1 MKTEKTAYP
10 GIYRR
15 GEKYVA
21 TISYRDELGRSRV
34 KWVTCSTLNGAR
46 RARRQTEEKLDEGI
60 RPSDARMPL
69 SEFLNRRGY
78 RTLGAHGAPSR
89 RTPTPASCAAISTL
103 PSAT

>member
-34 KWVTCSTLNGAR
+34 KWVTCSTLNAAR
-46 RARRQTEEKLDEGI
+46 RARRQTEQKLDEGI
-60 RPSDARMPL
+60 RPSDARMAL
-69 SEFLNRRGY
+69 SEYLRE
-78 RTLGAHGAPSR
+78 TWLPHVR
-89 RTPTPASCAAISTL
+89 RTRRPLTARAYAGIVRRYI
-103 PSAT
+103 